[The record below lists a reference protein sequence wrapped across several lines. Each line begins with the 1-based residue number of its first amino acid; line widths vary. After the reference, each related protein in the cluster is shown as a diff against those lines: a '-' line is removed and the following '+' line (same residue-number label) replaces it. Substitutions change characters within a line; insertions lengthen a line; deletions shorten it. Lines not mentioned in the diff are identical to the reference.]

1 MAMKIRKY
9 MAPTVPGALK
19 KVKADLGADA
29 IILNTRTASDGG
41 PIKRVE
47 VTAAL
52 DDEPSFARIEGPGT
66 TRQNE
71 PIRFEPDPSWPG
83 EISAESAPGE
93 ASIGLAALRSAKEM
107 EPDIPAREDE
117 SGNHRFEWA
126 ALSNEMAQLRNR
138 IEALGAQPRF
148 GLMHGLPGALS
159 GLMARLKDRD
169 MEEEIAYRLIRR
181 LWRNVEE
188 EEIGR
193 QGSGVRG
200 QRPEA
205 RGQKPEVRRGGFQSA
220 IRNPQSAIGSPLTSY
235 PPESLKR
242 EAVAWFHEH
251 IFVAGEIAPKRG
263 GAQVVAFVGPSGAGK
278 TTTMGKIAAEYA
290 VVRRKRVALMTMDTE
305 RIAATRQLE
314 LYGEIMDLPLTV
326 LYQPE
331 EAKGALLRHRE
342 ADLILVDTPGV
353 NPKNRAAME
362 HLKAF
367 VRAIGP
373 HETHLVLEASRDY
386 REALRAVT
394 QFAPLTDRLVL
405 SKMDEVSSF
414 GRALCIAVRTDLP
427 LSYTTSGPAPPE
439 HFEVAEVE
447 NWVEK
452 ILEP

>member
-9 MAPTVPGALK
+9 VASTVPGALK
-19 KVKADLGADA
+19 KVKADLGVDA
-29 IILNTRTASDGG
+29 IILNTRTASDEG
-41 PIKRVE
+41 PIKRIE

-71 PIRFEPDPSWPG
+71 PVRFEPDPSWPG

-93 ASIGLAALRSAKEM
+93 ASIGLAAPRSAKKM
-107 EPDIPAREDE
+107 EPDIPVREDE
-117 SGNHRFEWA
+117 SGNHRYEWG

-138 IEALGAQPRF
+138 IEALGAHPRF
-148 GLMHGLPGALS
+148 GLEHGLPGALS
-159 GLMARLKDRD
+159 GLMARLRDRD

-200 QRPEA
+200 QGPLTTHD
-205 RGQKPEVRRGGFQSA
+205 
-220 IRNPQSAIGSPLTSY
+220 SPLTAY

-242 EAVAWFHEH
+242 EAAAWFHEH

-263 GAQVVAFVGPSGAGK
+263 GAQVVAFLGPSGAGK
-278 TTTMGKIAAEYA
+278 TTTLSKIAAEYA
-290 VVRRKRVALMTMDTE
+290 VVRGMRVALMTVDTE
-305 RIAATRQLE
+305 RIAAMRQLE
-314 LYGEIMDLPLTV
+314 MYGEIMNLPLTV
-326 LYQPE
+326 LYQPG
-331 EAKGALLRHRE
+331 EAKAALLRHRE

-353 NPKNRAAME
+353 NPKNRVAME
-362 HLKAF
+362 QLKAF
-367 VRAIGP
+367 MRAIQP

-386 REALRAVT
+386 QEALRTVT

-439 HFEVAEVE
+439 YFEVAEVE

-452 ILEP
+452 LLEE